1 MKIGIFGGTFN
12 PLHNGHINAALE
24 VLKHTD
30 LEEIWFMPC
39 IKNVLKESESHI
51 DAEQRTEMLE
61 FALEKYSK
69 LKVSDFE
76 IKNEIRYTAD
86 TITAI
91 KKEFPEHEFYLIL
104 GSGLAEQFHKWKE
117 PEKILKEIKLII
129 VPMPNMPNLKDKLII
144 EHTPLIIEKAKRI
157 DISSTKVRHY
167 IKEGKSISELVPRE
181 IEDYIVKKRLYF

>member
-1 MKIGIFGGTFN
+1 MKIGIFGGSFN

-24 VLKHTD
+24 VLKYTD
-30 LEEIWFMPC
+30 LKEVWFMPC
-39 IKNVLKESESHI
+39 IKNVMKENGNHI
-51 DAEQRTEMLE
+51 DVKQRIEMLE
-61 FALEKYSK
+61 LALEKYPE

-86 TITAI
+86 TVPAV
-91 KKEFPEHEFYLIL
+91 KKEFHQHEFYLIL

-129 VPMPNMPNLKDKLII
+129 VPMPNMPNLTDKSII
-144 EHTPLIIEKAKRI
+144 EHNPLILEKAKRI

-167 IKEGKSISELVPRE
+167 VREGKSISELVPGE
-181 IEDYIVKKRLYF
+181 IEEYIVKKRLYL

>member
-24 VLKHTD
+24 VLKYTD
-30 LEEIWFMPC
+30 LEEIWFVLC
-39 IKNVLKESESHI
+39 IKNMMKENEGYI
-51 DAEQRTEMLE
+51 EVKQRLEMLE
-61 FALEKYSK
+61 LALEKYPK

-86 TITAI
+86 TIPAI
-91 KKEFPEHEFYLIL
+91 KKEFPQHEFHLVL

-129 VPMPNMPNLKDKLII
+129 VPMPNMPNLKDKSII
-144 EHTPLIIEKAKRI
+144 EHSPLIVEKAKRI
-157 DISSTKVRHY
+157 NISSTKVRHY
-167 IKEGKSISELVPRE
+167 VKEGKSISELVPGE
-181 IEDYIVKKRLYF
+181 IEEYIMKKRLYL